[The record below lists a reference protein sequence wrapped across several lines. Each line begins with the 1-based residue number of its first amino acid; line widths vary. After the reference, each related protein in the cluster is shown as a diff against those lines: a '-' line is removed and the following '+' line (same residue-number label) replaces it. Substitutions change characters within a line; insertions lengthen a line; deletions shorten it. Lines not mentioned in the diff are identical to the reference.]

1 MEFTSVTFLFFVFP
15 LFLITYY
22 FSPLKLKNFVIL
34 FFSFIM
40 LFWGAPRLFLYF
52 LGCAFL
58 NYIAGFLIL
67 KFQNIKF
74 ATVFKLIIIFLI
86 LAFDVYMYNFIG
98 NRDYCFVYFFRGNFV
113 RSLYIGMFFM
123 NNVSFLFDAYKNRF
137 EFSKNII
144 NYFLYVFMFFNFY
157 AGPVIPYYKIKSKI
171 EKRSA
176 NFDDVVKG
184 IERFILG
191 LFKVLVLAFEIG
203 EIRRFIYLKNF
214 EELSFCTAWVGAISA
229 FFHFYFFYS
238 GYCDMA
244 NGLLRFCGFPYFENF
259 SGKIFY
265 TSLNKFVRNFNFSF
279 TNYFKFYIFPW
290 ARNSGKVFKVFKY
303 LSMLIVYRIVIAD
316 IDNNLSYFFI
326 MVFLEHVFIN
336 KFFMRFSKI
345 ANLKTLRKIFC
356 FVLVILGF
364 GSKGFFLK
372 NISLFFGSKW
382 VFFDRSLAFILM
394 FLKFSL
400 VISCYFGVVYFLN
413 WLKKPRNKYINLF
426 LFIRKFLYLFL
437 FLASVVYCLTV

>member
-1 MEFTSVTFLFFVFP
+1 MEFTSVVFLFFVFP

-22 FSPLKLKNFVIL
+22 FSPLKLKNLVIL

-40 LFWGAPRLFLYF
+40 LFWGTPRLFLYF

-67 KFQNIKF
+67 KFQNVKF
-74 ATVFKLIIIFLI
+74 ATVFKLIVIFLI
-86 LAFDVYMYNFIG
+86 LAFDAFMYQFIS

-113 RSLYIGMFFM
+113 RSLYIIMFFM
-123 NNVSFLFDAYKNRF
+123 NNISFLLDAYKNRF

-157 AGPVIPYYKIKSKI
+157 VGPVIPYYKIKSKI
-171 EKRSA
+171 EKRSF

-184 IERFILG
+184 VERFILG
-191 LFKVLVLAFEIG
+191 LFKVLVLAFEVG
-203 EIRRFIYLKNF
+203 EIRRFIYLKTF
-214 EELSFCTAWVGAISA
+214 EELSFCTAWVGALSA

-244 NGLLRFCGFPYFENF
+244 NGLLKFCGFPYFENF
-259 SGKIFY
+259 TERVFY

-279 TNYFKFYIFPW
+279 TNYLKFYIFPW
-290 ARNSGKVFKVFKY
+290 ARNSGKMFKVFKY
-303 LSMLIVYRIVIAD
+303 MSMCFVYMFVTQLD
-316 IDNNLSYFFI
+316 VFYFFI
-326 MVFLEHVFIN
+326 LVFLEYVFLN
-336 KFFMRFSKI
+336 RFFMRFSKI
-345 ANLKTLRKIFC
+345 ANLKIIRKIFC
-356 FVLVILGF
+356 FILVIFGF
-364 GSKGFFLK
+364 GCFGSRGFFWK
-372 NISLFFGSKW
+372 NFELLFGKRWLFFDK
-382 VFFDRSLAFILM
+382 SLAFILM
-394 FLKFSL
+394 FLKFSF
-400 VISCYFGVVYFLN
+400 IIACYFGVVYFLK
-413 WLKKPRNKYINLF
+413 WLKKPRNKYYNLF